1 MQKHEYVV
9 YLKTKHKNKKDL
21 ELFESSLIELLK
33 IFQNHQHE
41 NIKDSEILVGI
52 VKDKKYELKPQKN
65 EPGGTE

>member
-1 MQKHEYVV
+1 MQKHEYVI

-41 NIKDSEILVGI
+41 NVKDSEILVGV
-52 VKDKKYELKPQKN
+52 VKDKKFELKQKN
-65 EPGGTE
+65 NEPSRAE